1 MVDVHS
7 LSAADRID
15 LALTRIEA
23 ALADRPPA
31 APAPAGNP
39 LAEGAASDSDLAER
53 HAALKQRVAEAIT
66 ALDTILSA
74 GQSPGQSMGAE

>member
-39 LAEGAASDSDLAER
+39 LADGAASDSDLAER
-53 HAALKQRVAEAIT
+53 HAALKQRVAEAID
-66 ALDTILSA
+66 ALDMILSTR
-74 GQSPGQSMGAE
+74 QSMGAE